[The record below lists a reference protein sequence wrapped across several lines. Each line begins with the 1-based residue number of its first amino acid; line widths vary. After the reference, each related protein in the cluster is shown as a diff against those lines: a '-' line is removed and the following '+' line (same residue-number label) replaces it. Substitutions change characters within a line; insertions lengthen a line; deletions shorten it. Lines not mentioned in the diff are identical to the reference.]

1 MRRTSR
7 KDAMRMV
14 LNTLSTV
21 RRAQLEV
28 KKAKARARSMSR
40 LVPREEYNNLIV
52 TLETIDIILERVALR
67 LQTIL
72 ASGII
77 TRDLLIVPKA
87 VVEKASELSSSIP
100 LGLTQYL
107 AEITDM
113 LEVLASTAPASP
125 DTPSYMGDFTPSREE
140 VEEVIREAR
149 EEAKRRLEPEGLVG

>member
-1 MRRTSR
+1 M
-7 KDAMRMV
+7 
-14 LNTLSTV
+14 
-21 RRAQLEV
+21 
-28 KKAKARARSMSR
+28 
-40 LVPREEYNNLIV
+40 
-52 TLETIDIILERVALR
+52 
-67 LQTIL
+67 
-72 ASGII
+72 
-77 TRDLLIVPKA
+77 
-87 VVEKASELSSSIP
+87 VEKASELSSSIP